1 MQAGEN
7 PTAALVALLP
17 DPVPVEGTGESVRPF
32 TLALYATLDR
42 IRSPLLY
49 GTADKT
55 DALSL
60 LPSLFIACR
69 GVGVAFGPRL
79 LERAAEWA
87 DTLPPSALPAI
98 REACEKQVRAMM
110 DVVPELPPGKKKD
123 DRETGG

>member
-7 PTAALVALLP
+7 PTAALAALLP
-17 DPVPVEGTGESVRPF
+17 EPVPVEGTAEKVRPF
-32 TLALYATLDR
+32 TLALYAMLDR
-42 IRSPLLY
+42 IHSPLLS
-49 GTADKT
+49 GTAKGT

-69 GVGVAFGPRL
+69 GVDVAFGPHL
-79 LERAAEWA
+79 LERACAWA

-110 DVVPELPPGKKKD
+110 DVVAEDPDKKKESP
-123 DRETGG
+123 ETGG